1 MATLPTP
8 NDFASI
14 TIKSVYPGTT
24 SATDS
29 GRVYRLNYGDQYF
42 EIQLS
47 YPPMTRGE
55 AAQVVAFLEAQKG
68 RLTEFKCPLGP
79 YSNTNGVYN
88 TLSPRPANDDIYG
101 SGAHSAG
108 DSTIEYDSDWTPTY
122 YNPLTDG
129 NMFQPGD
136 YITFANHLKVY
147 MITEIVSNP
156 NSAGIG
162 SFKIT
167 PPLTQDV
174 PTGGVLINVNNVE
187 MTVFQNTEAMM
198 YETGLKGFVEL
209 SLNLR
214 EDI

>member
-8 NDFASI
+8 NDFSSI
-14 TIKSVYPGTT
+14 SIKSVYPGTT

-42 EIQLS
+42 EIQVT

-55 AAQVVAFLEAQKG
+55 VAQVVAFLEAQKG

-79 YSNTNGVYN
+79 YSDTNGVYN
-88 TLSPRPANDDIYG
+88 TLSPRPANDDIYT
-101 SGAHSAG
+101 SFALFAGAT
-108 DSTIEYDSDWTPTY
+108 TIVYDSDWTSTY
-122 YNPLTDG
+122 YNSLTDG
-129 NMFQPGD
+129 NMFQAGD
-136 YITFANHLKVY
+136 YITFANHSKVY

-167 PPLTQDV
+167 PPLAQDV
-174 PTGGVLINVNNVE
+174 LTTATVINVNNVE
-187 MTVFQNTEAMM
+187 MTVFQNTDAMI